1 MLTMTNPASRDLRAL
16 PKGHLHLHLEGSMRP
31 TTLAELA
38 TEAGIPVPE
47 IRGYGSFTAF
57 ADTYLAACA
66 VLETPE
72 HFARLV
78 YEVVED
84 SVLDGAVWVEPSFY
98 APHHRNLFGEDEA
111 IVDIVLDA
119 LHAAGDALG
128 VGVGLMLAA
137 DRTVDPSVAVQQAR
151 VAATRADR
159 GIVSFG
165 LANDEAIGPPEPFA
179 EAFAIAK
186 EAGLLSAP
194 HAGEL
199 AGAESVWGAL
209 ETLAPDRLQHG
220 VRAIEDPELVKR
232 LADSDIVLD
241 VCPTSNLLLSVYPSL
256 AAHPLPQL
264 LDAGIQCS
272 LNGDDPLLFG
282 PVLLHEYEVARA
294 EMGLDD
300 AALASVARASI
311 SGSGAPEAL
320 KESALRSIDDWLVAP
335 GAS

>member
-1 MLTMTNPASRDLRAL
+1 MLVMPTDSPRDLRAL

-31 TTLAELA
+31 STLAEMA
-38 TEAGIPVPE
+38 DTAGIPVPE

-66 VLETPE
+66 VLRSPDD
-72 HFARLV
+72 FARHV

-98 APHHRNLFGEDEA
+98 APHHRDRFGADEE
-111 IVDIVLDA
+111 IVDMVLDA
-119 LHAAGDALG
+119 LHAAGQQLG

-137 DRTVDPSVAVQQAR
+137 DRTVDPAVANEQAR
-151 VAATRADR
+151 IAASRADR

-165 LANDEAIGPPEPFA
+165 LANDEAIGPPEVYA
-179 EAFAIAK
+179 EAFMIAK

-199 AGAESVWGAL
+199 AGPESVRSAL
-209 ETLAPDRLQHG
+209 DTLDPDRLQHG
-220 VRAIEDPELVKR
+220 VRAVEDPELVKR

-241 VCPTSNLLLSVYPSL
+241 VCPTSNLLLSVYPSI
-256 AAHPLPQL
+256 AEHPLPQL
-264 LDAGIQCS
+264 LAAGVQCS

-282 PVLLHEYEVARA
+282 PVLLEEYELARA
-294 EMGLDD
+294 EMQLDD
-300 AALASVARASI
+300 AALANIARASI
-311 SGSGAPEAL
+311 DGSGAPDEL
-320 KESALRSIDDWLVAP
+320 KVSVRRDIDDWLR
-335 GAS
+335 